1 MPQPVEAMLAG
12 WPFLYPEVA
21 ETDEENAADEAI
33 RVREEVVRPLLDT
46 EDFLN
51 AFEGSLEAY
60 QRWKDSLATTDPDLE
75 TVMAREDRN
84 DDALAA
90 VIEEKRDV
98 LGKQTARGAR
108 EIVNLRRIVRESVIP
123 YRETWPEESWH
134 QIAHQMTGSELCLA
148 GILEFVSTGRGSR
161 AKALELA
168 KLGFQHALD
177 AYWDAGYHGQQST
190 RLEDIPE

>member
-1 MPQPVEAMLAG
+1 MAG
-12 WPFLYPEVA
+12 WPLLYPGIA
-21 ETDEENAADEAI
+21 GADERSDTEEAAKI
-33 RVREEVVRPLLDT
+33 QEEVVRPLLDT

-51 AFEGSLEAY
+51 TFEGSLEAY
-60 QRWKDSLATTDPDLE
+60 KRWKDSLATTEPDLE

-98 LGKQTARGAR
+98 LGEQTARGAR

-123 YRETWPEESWH
+123 YRETWPEESWER
-134 QIAHQMTGSELCLA
+134 IAHLMTGSELCLA

-177 AYWDAGYHGQQST
+177 AYWDAGYHGQNST
-190 RLEDIPE
+190 KLEDIPE